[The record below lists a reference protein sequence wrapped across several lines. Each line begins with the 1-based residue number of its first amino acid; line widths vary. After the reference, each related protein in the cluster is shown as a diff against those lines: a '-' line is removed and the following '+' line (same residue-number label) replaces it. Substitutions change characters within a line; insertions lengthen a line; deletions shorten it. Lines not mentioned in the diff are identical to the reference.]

1 MQTESVYYQF
11 LLTCSVALSWL
22 DLYIRVIALLHATII
37 SNSYQSHDQSRESHD
52 QSRES
57 HDQSRESRDQA
68 KESHDHM
75 QLKAAVSYSL
85 QLLHYRD
92 ILPQG

>member
-1 MQTESVYYQF
+1 M
-11 LLTCSVALSWL
+11 ALSWL

-37 SNSYQSHDQSRESHD
+37 SNSYQSHDQSRESHDQSRESHD